1 MCSVCEI
8 HNNECI
14 CLDLHLFLHSLFIR
28 MFNKH
33 LRVYAKALRQAGAVM
48 YLGHHSG
55 EISSLR
61 AETYLCAVATLCY
74 QRRGRMCIPENP

>member
-1 MCSVCEI
+1 
-8 HNNECI
+8 
-14 CLDLHLFLHSLFIR
+14 

-55 EISSLR
+55 ETSSLR
-61 AETYLCAVATLCY
+61 AETYLCAMATLCY
-74 QRRGRMCIPENP
+74 QRRGRMCIPENPWKAGDDWEEEETVQNASQSW